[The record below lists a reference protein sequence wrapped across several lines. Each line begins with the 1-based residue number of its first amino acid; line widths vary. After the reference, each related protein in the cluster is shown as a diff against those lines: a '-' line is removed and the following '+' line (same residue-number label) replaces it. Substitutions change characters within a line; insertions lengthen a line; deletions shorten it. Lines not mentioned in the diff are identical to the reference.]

1 MRRTSGAGGGD
12 GGGIGRIAVEGVPA
26 NAGRA
31 NHSDLTGGAT
41 IVAVEPSGRV
51 EAAVSRIPPASLLQ
65 QS

>member
-12 GGGIGRIAVEGVPA
+12 GGGVGRIVADGVPA
-26 NAGRA
+26 DAGRA
-31 NHSDLTGGAT
+31 NHSDLTGGAI

-51 EAAVSRIPPASLLQ
+51 EAAASRILPAALPQ